1 MNGVIKYRCKCGA
14 MQYYSEFVTRKH
26 AQNAG
31 SQRHL
36 PPALFT
42 QQHRS
47 VVTIHQSRLAHQP
60 LSLSLYLEWLERSN
74 SLLATPRQEGS
85 DSSHRSQDR
94 ELINGW
100 SVTETGGVGGWAVGG
115 VQSLWVNRGWVE
127 CKEQLHAPFKMKKK
141 KSHGDLGQPSQTLH
155 SILHYPRL
163 KHWYCCVLHSKNP
176 CLFLIF
182 F

>member
-1 MNGVIKYRCKCGA
+1 M
-14 MQYYSEFVTRKH
+14 
-26 AQNAG
+26 
-31 SQRHL
+31 

-42 QQHRS
+42 QQHPS
-47 VVTIHQSRLAHQP
+47 AVTIHQSWLAHQP

-100 SVTETGGVGGWAVGG
+100 SVTETGGVGGWGVGG
-115 VQSLWVNRGWVE
+115 WVQSLWVNRGWVE

-141 KSHGDLGQPSQTLH
+141 NHMVTSASPARHYTPYYIILDSNTDTAVCCILKIPVFFFKKTALHTTLFDK
-155 SILHYPRL
+155 L
-163 KHWYCCVLHSKNP
+163 
-176 CLFLIF
+176 
-182 F
+182 